1 MFVASEGTYTII
13 RPRLTDYYG
22 IAVAQAQLDFAVPFL
37 DEDIP
42 LYVDPFLLWASP
54 SLQDNSL
61 HTMVVNSFNH
71 LGYLARKGDKTQ
83 AVETLIAL
91 SECNEVGLGTSR
103 TRRGKPIGQR
113 SAESILS
120 LFDDVPAYAKNGFVH
135 FEEIQFFVDQIAKDR
150 ISDFTCSLLKSF
162 LIDFTI
168 DQCKKQ
174 SIPIQEVKVSLYD
187 YKNHALAA
195 EKITLPVNPES
206 GDPILFVPKR
216 WLRFNPWLDF
226 DEYFT
231 DCLPKE
237 KVRADGKPER
247 VEVLNFNRH
256 NYGMVRDYVLSKER
270 VKQDCHNDPLFKQIP
285 ITSAKS
291 SFNAI
296 QSLAT
301 GTDHTNDKKYE
312 REAGRLMASLLYPH
326 LDFAD
331 TQSRTDEGV
340 LIRDLIF
347 YNNQSHPLLSDIW
360 EKYASRQVV
369 FELKN
374 VKAID
379 GGHINQ
385 LNRYLT
391 EGFGRFGILL
401 TRNSLKSAAL
411 KNTLDLWAG
420 QRRCILAIA
429 DADVELMVNLYEG
442 KQRDPIDVLNMKYV
456 EFMRR
461 CPS

>member
-1 MFVASEGTYTII
+1 MLLKGTDTII
-13 RPRLTDYYG
+13 RPRLTDYHG
-22 IAVAQAQLDFAVPFL
+22 IPVAQAQLDFAIPFL

-61 HTMVVNSFNH
+61 HTTVVNSFNH
-71 LGYLARKGDKTQ
+71 LGYLARQGEKTR
-83 AVETLIAL
+83 ATEMLIAL
-91 SECNEVGLGTSR
+91 SECNEAGLGTSR

-120 LFDDVPAYAKNGFVH
+120 LFDEVPGYAKNGFVH
-135 FEEIQFFVDQIAKDR
+135 FEEIQFFVEQIAKDR

-162 LIDFTI
+162 LIDYTI
-168 DQCKKQ
+168 DQCERI
-174 SIPIQEVKVSLYD
+174 SIPVQEVTVSLYE
-187 YKNHALAA
+187 YKRHELTT
-195 EKITLPVNPES
+195 EKVTLPTNPES
-206 GDPILFVPKR
+206 GEPIVLVPKR

-226 DEYFT
+226 DEYFK
-231 DCLPKE
+231 DCVPKDQ
-237 KVRADGKPER
+237 VRADGKPER

-256 NYGMVRDYVLSKER
+256 NYGMVREYVLSKER
-270 VKQDCHNDPLFKQIP
+270 TRQDCHNDPLFKQIP
-285 ITSAKS
+285 ITSAKA

-296 QSLAT
+296 RHLAT
-301 GTDHTNDKKYE
+301 GTDDRNDKKYE
-312 REAGRLMASLLYPH
+312 REAGRLMASLLYPQ

-340 LIRDLIF
+340 LIRDIIF
-347 YNNQSHPLLSDIW
+347 YNNRSHSLLSDIW
-360 EKYASRQVV
+360 EKYDSRQVV

-374 VKAID
+374 VKEIE
-379 GGHINQ
+379 GSHINQ

-391 EGFGRFGILL
+391 EAFGRFGILL
-401 TRNSLKSAAL
+401 TRNPLKSAAF

-429 DADVELMVNLYEG
+429 DPDVELMVNLYEG
-442 KQRDPIDVLNMKYV
+442 KQRDPIDVLNMKFV
-456 EFMRR
+456 EFMRK